1 MEAISN
7 EYIVRCVR
15 QSLLP
20 NNRGIH
26 IAKSATN
33 VRDGILHGK
42 APSFW
47 SLHFGLYGILGSR
60 LNIIPKYNLISN
72 IGLTGC
78 VFFGEIYE
86 LPEKLIL
93 PEYIIDDQVYM
104 KRQDAIMNPSCW
116 VRFIELPERIYRTFF
131 VK

>member
-1 MEAISN
+1 M
-7 EYIVRCVR
+7 
-15 QSLLP
+15 
-20 NNRGIH
+20 
-26 IAKSATN
+26 
-33 VRDGILHGK
+33 
-42 APSFW
+42 
-47 SLHFGLYGILGSR
+47 
-60 LNIIPKYNLISN
+60 
-72 IGLTGC
+72 
-78 VFFGEIYE
+78 FFGEIYE